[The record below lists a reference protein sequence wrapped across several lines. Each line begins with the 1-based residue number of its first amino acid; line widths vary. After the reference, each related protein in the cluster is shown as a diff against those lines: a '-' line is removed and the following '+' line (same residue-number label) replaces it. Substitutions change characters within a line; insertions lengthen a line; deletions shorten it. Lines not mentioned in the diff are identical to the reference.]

1 MPQMCSARS
10 RRLLV
15 SALLAGLAVG
25 LLLAEVPLA
34 QAEGEVGFPSA
45 QEAHRGAQR
54 RRGLTAAYRR
64 RRSLWHKRAPRRII
78 RAWAAL
84 EPPPLVIR
92 SVSSNERHSLVP
104 DAQGRFS
111 EEAQA
116 QARQA
121 FAWRRDRS
129 TRSIHP
135 RLLELMYRAVLEFD
149 APYVWVV
156 SGFRGR
162 RPTSRHYQ
170 GRAADIALPGVR
182 DRRLAHFL
190 RRQGFVGVGVYPV
203 SGFVH
208 VDVRAQSFFWTDY
221 SGPGQAQRNRP
232 TAFGAARRFDRA
244 ARARGEVGVPDLSA
258 EQSESELAGCV
269 HHPASEEAESADSS
283 TDSTAAPGGES

>member
-1 MPQMCSARS
+1 MAAKPNE
-10 RRLLV
+10 RRTRLFISGLV
-15 SALLAGLAVG
+15 AGLALG
-25 LLLAEVPLA
+25 LLLAEIPLA
-34 QAEGEVGFPSA
+34 QAEGEAGLPSV
-45 QEAHRGAQR
+45 EALARGAQR
-54 RRGLTAAYRR
+54 RGGVTAAYRR
-64 RRSLWHKRAPRRII
+64 RRSLWHKRAPRRFV

-84 EPPPLVIR
+84 EPPPLVLR
-92 SVSSNERHSLVP
+92 SVSSTERHTLSP
-104 DAQGRFS
+104 DTQGSFG
-111 EEAQA
+111 EEALER
-116 QARQA
+116 ARGA

-135 RLLELMYRAVLEFD
+135 RLVELIYRAALQFD

-208 VDVRAQSFFWTDY
+208 VDVRAQSFFWTDH

-244 ARARGEVGVPDLSA
+244 ARQRGEVPVPDLSV
-258 EQSESELAGCV
+258 EESEAELAGCI
-269 HHPASEEAESADSS
+269 HHPPEEETQSADSNA
-283 TDSTAAPGGES
+283 DAGGAS